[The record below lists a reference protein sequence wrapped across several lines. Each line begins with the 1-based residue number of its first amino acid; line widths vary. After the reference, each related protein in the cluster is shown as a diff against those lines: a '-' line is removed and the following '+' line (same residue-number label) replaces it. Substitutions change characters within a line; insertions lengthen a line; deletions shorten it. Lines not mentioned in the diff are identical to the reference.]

1 MDMDGELLKAYRRK
15 RDLSQEA
22 FADML
27 NQKLG
32 RSYDKAKVSRWE
44 NGKEA
49 VPEPVAIFM
58 RRGTRTRARIIAT
71 ANQKG
76 GQTKSSTAL
85 NLAHAFAMMGK
96 RVLLVDADPQA
107 SVSLAAGVDL
117 EACMAAGKVLGAVL
131 EEKLTLRDII
141 VQANGIDV
149 VPSDITLAEFEVAA
163 LSKPGPEKRLARALS
178 DVRQDYDEIII
189 DTPPHLGVL
198 TRNALV
204 AATDVLI
211 PVVPVPLDVPG
222 VPLLLRTI
230 EQIRIYENP
239 ELNILGILPN
249 RFEAKMLVQQATLQQ
264 LLSTYA
270 GTIRVFEPI
279 RKTTAMDQAIYNG
292 VIAVRALPKDSPAV
306 QGYLRLAEEIGHEA

>member
-1 MDMDGELLKAYRRK
+1 MDGELLKAYRRK
-15 RDLSQEA
+15 RGLSQEG
-22 FADML
+22 FAAML
-27 NQKLG
+27 NGKLD

-44 NGKEA
+44 NGKEP
-49 VPEPVAIFM
+49 VPEPVENFM

-85 NLAHAFAMMGK
+85 NLAHAFAILGK

-107 SVSLAAGVDL
+107 SVTLAAGVDL
-117 EACMAAGKVLGAVL
+117 EACMASGNVLGAVL
-131 EEKLTLRDII
+131 EERKTLREII
-141 VQANGIDV
+141 VSVAGIDV
-149 VPSDITLAEFEVAA
+149 APSDISLAEFEVSV

-204 AATDVLI
+204 AATDILI
-211 PVVPVPLDVPG
+211 PVVPAPLDVPG

-239 ELNILGILPN
+239 DLNILGILPN
-249 RFEAKMLVQQATLQQ
+249 RFEANTSVQQATLQQ
-264 LLSTYA
+264 LLATYS
-270 GTIRVFEPI
+270 GTVRVFEPI
-279 RKTTAMDQAIYNG
+279 RKTTAMDQAVYNG
-292 VIAVRALPKDSPAV
+292 VIAVRALPKDSPV
-306 QGYLRLAEEIGHEA
+306 VVGYMRLAEEISHEA